1 MASNNSGSSSPEN
14 TVISVISS
22 VPAATPVDHGR
33 FIMNQDDRA
42 EFEVGVGVAGGGRL
56 CVGNSNDVTASDDSG
71 IDATLPN
78 SITPNQLTNTIENKN
93 DAEFDINGIFESIQQ
108 PPLYQETIT
117 DQDLDRLLGPL
128 PRRNNTT
135 TSANGMIHSLE
146 QEEDDELSTISQQR
160 RRHKRNNRI
169 CPCCPASVKRG
180 PLALFAMTGVG
191 GDAVNAPKLGN
202 MIVVLPQ
209 CYYRLGFGIMGPH
222 WCGYLSWFATRTLRC
237 KDFDLI

>member
-33 FIMNQDDRA
+33 FIMNQDDRT

-71 IDATLPN
+71 IDATLSN
-78 SITPNQLTNTIENKN
+78 SITPNQMTNTIENKN
-93 DAEFDINGIFESIQQ
+93 DTEFDINGIFESIQQ
-108 PPLYQETIT
+108 PPLYQDTIT

-128 PRRNNTT
+128 PRRNNST
-135 TSANGMIHSLE
+135 TSSNGMIHSLE
-146 QEEDDELSTISQQR
+146 QEEDDELSNTSQQR

-169 CPCCPASVKRG
+169 CPWCPASVKRG

-191 GDAVNAPKLGN
+191 GDAVTAPKLGN

-222 WCGYLSWFATRTLRC
+222 WCGYLSWFATRILRC
-237 KDFDLI
+237 KDFDLT